1 MMQGTN
7 CPPILQGKG
16 AKNYYVPNCY
26 DKLLIYRTL

>member
-16 AKNYYVPNCY
+16 AKNYYVPNRY
-26 DKLLIYRTL
+26 SK